1 VLDTCCFCPMTLPA
15 TAVVVR
21 ENAGDNGTTTVV
33 ERVRSNPKP
42 GGFDLK
48 LDELQGNQV
57 FEKSCQKSA
66 RELLEELL
74 EGENQPASKKTDC
87 SRLGSCSENDDGVS
101 TASLHDSSL
110 AEHDEELNG
119 TFGCTS
125 NSPPTHS
132 TGEIEPSTLQP
143 SRSTDISDSEANTD
157 VQTRHCTRRPS
168 VCER

>member
-1 VLDTCCFCPMTLPA
+1 MLDTCCFCPMTLPA

-119 TFGCTS
+119 TFGCT
-125 NSPPTHS
+125 
-132 TGEIEPSTLQP
+132 LQP
-143 SRSTDISDSEANTD
+143 SRSTDISDSEAYSD

-168 VCER
+168 VCERRQSALCAVR